1 MRTIAEFTNTTLIGE
16 FLIVLP
22 VYVSLLLLGK
32 ALQGL
37 IAAVKPITAAIP
49 ASVEFDEILA
59 ILVLAAICFIAGLI
73 LCTRAGLRAKNGI
86 DRRVM
91 QRLLG
96 YMLLRGRVMGKAD
109 DPAFA
114 PALAEIEEALV
125 PALIVE
131 ESENGSFSA
140 EGISGMTTATEPLIG
155 VINAGSS
162 SLKFSFYEGEK
173 RLLTGQVDGIGIRPK
188 ANATGADGESIPPP
202 ELLGKP
208 ATAPS
213 ELLPAIVPW
222 AREQLGNRRLAAL
235 GHRVVHGGMRYS
247 RPARVTP
254 ELLAELERLVPLA
267 PLHEPHNL
275 APIRMA
281 LQLNP
286 DLPQVACFD
295 TAFHRTAP
303 EVEQAFALPHS
314 FYEEGVRRY
323 GFHGLSYEYIAS
335 VLPQRAPEIANGRI
349 VVAHLGNGCSAC
361 ALLAG
366 VSVATTMGFTAL
378 DGLPMGTRCGEL
390 DAGVVLHLIQQ
401 RNLEAEALVD
411 LLYRRSG
418 MLGLSGVSSD
428 FRELLASEEPRARFA
443 VDVFCYRVARH
454 IASLAAA
461 LGGLDGVVFT
471 AGVGENAAPVRAA
484 VCRACAWLGLELDE
498 AANHEHRERISTP
511 TSRVAALAIKTDENL
526 MIARHARALAQR

>member
-1 MRTIAEFTNTTLIGE
+1 MRNT
-16 FLIVLP
+16 
-22 VYVSLLLLGK
+22 
-32 ALQGL
+32 
-37 IAAVKPITAAIP
+37 
-49 ASVEFDEILA
+49 
-59 ILVLAAICFIAGLI
+59 
-73 LCTRAGLRAKNGI
+73 
-86 DRRVM
+86 
-91 QRLLG
+91 
-96 YMLLRGRVMGKAD
+96 
-109 DPAFA
+109 
-114 PALAEIEEALV
+114 
-125 PALIVE
+125 
-131 ESENGSFSA
+131 
-140 EGISGMTTATEPLIG
+140 TEPLIG

-173 RLLTGQVDGIGIRPK
+173 RLLTGQVDGIGVRPK
-188 ANATGADGESIPPP
+188 ASASGPDGESIAPPD
-202 ELLGKP
+202 LGGKP

-213 ELLPAIVPW
+213 ELLLAIIPW
-222 AREQLGNRRLAAL
+222 AREQFGGRHLAAL

-254 ELLAELERLVPLA
+254 ELLVELEALVPLA

-275 APIRMA
+275 APIKMA
-281 LQLNP
+281 LKLNP

-303 EVEQAFALPHS
+303 EVEQAFALPYS

-335 VLPQRAPEIANGRI
+335 VLPQGAPEIADGRV

-361 ALLAG
+361 AMRERT
-366 VSVATTMGFTAL
+366 SVATTMGFTAL

-401 RNLEAEALVD
+401 KHMQPDALVD

-418 MLGLSGVSSD
+418 LLGLSGVSSD
-428 FRELLASEEPRARFA
+428 FRELLASDQPRARFA
-443 VDVFCYRVARH
+443 VEVFCYRVARH

-461 LGGLDGVVFT
+461 LGGIDGVVFT
-471 AGVGENAAPVRAA
+471 AGVGENAAPVRGA

-498 AANHEHRERISTP
+498 AANKEHSKRISAP
-511 TSRVAALAIKTDENL
+511 NSRVGAYVIRTDENL
-526 MIARHARALAQR
+526 MIARHARALVGS